1 MLSCVIYFVSS
12 RRRHTRGAL
21 VTGVQTCALPISTYV
36 AGSEPCK
43 GTNRRIE
50 RGACP
55 GSRVAAP
62 LVSAGNFPF
71 IGSPCSA
78 TGWIVAV
85 PKTHEGPRHR
95 RRLSILREEVFPA
108 FCICSFA
115 VKRVIG
121 KASCRDGGGR
131 YVSI

>member
-62 LVSAGNFPF
+62 LVSEGNFPF
-71 IGSPCSA
+71 IGSPCAA
-78 TGWIVAV
+78 TGWNVAV
-85 PKTHEGPRHR
+85 PKTHEGTRHR
-95 RRLSILREEVFPA
+95 RGRSEEHTSGLQSQMRISDPVF
-108 FCICSFA
+108 CMTKKTDKKTVTTQSQ
-115 VKRVIG
+115 
-121 KASCRDGGGR
+121 
-131 YVSI
+131 

>member
-1 MLSCVIYFVSS
+1 MM
-12 RRRHTRGAL
+12 RRPPKSTRTDTRFPYTTL
-21 VTGVQTCALPISTYV
+21 FRSV

-71 IGSPCSA
+71 IGSTCAA

-85 PKTHEGPRHR
+85 PKTHEGTRHR
-95 RRLSILREEVFPA
+95 RRLSSEERRVGNE
-108 FCICSFA
+108 CVSKCRSRWSRYDK
-115 VKRVIG
+115 KR
-121 KASCRDGGGR
+121 KQKKL
-131 YVSI
+131 